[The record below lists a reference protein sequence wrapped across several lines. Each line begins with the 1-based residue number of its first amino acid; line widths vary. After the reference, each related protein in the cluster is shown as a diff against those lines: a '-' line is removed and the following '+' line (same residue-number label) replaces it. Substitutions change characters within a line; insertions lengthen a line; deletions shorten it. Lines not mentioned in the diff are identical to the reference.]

1 MASFPGHRAADKKTG
16 DAPIIP
22 RDGDETEMIPA
33 SADTND
39 PAEDRSDGP
48 ALRRIIVPLVALAAP
63 MLLGQA
69 GQVILQL
76 TDTLLI
82 GHVGAVELAA
92 ASLAGN
98 FVMFALYFAYGA
110 VGAVSPSVAQRHGAG
125 DREGVARTAHAG
137 AMLALVVGGMIAV
150 TLTATVPLLEH
161 LGQPREVA
169 EAARL
174 YLVLIAWSMPGA
186 ILAVVLGQIA
196 EAVDRP
202 WPVLGFMALAVTLNA
217 LLAWCLVFGRA
228 GFPPLGLAGAGW
240 ATLIARWIHA
250 AALAVWM
257 RSDPRVAGRRMTGTE
272 SRSRMG
278 DGGLDLRRLF
288 VQGLPMAGQD
298 VLEGGAFAVG
308 SVMLGWVGTTALA
321 ANQVTVGIASLAW
334 MVPVSLSM
342 ATGVRVAQA
351 AGAGDRQAARRTGI
365 AAMLL
370 GTGLMAVCA
379 AFYVTGGR
387 RLAGVFTDDPEVA
400 ALAGTLVSIAGI
412 YQVSDVIQSV
422 SLGALRGL
430 LDTRVPMV
438 ANAVCYWALSLPT
451 VWFLTFRCG
460 WGAAGVWAGY
470 LPWMVG
476 TGLFFLARF
485 LRLTARPSTA
495 TGASDRRSRP

>member
-1 MASFPGHRAADKKTG
+1 MPRENDQPTTNPPVAKATRRW
-16 DAPIIP
+16 PIVVSLL
-22 RDGDETEMIPA
+22 T
-33 SADTND
+33 
-39 PAEDRSDGP
+39 
-48 ALRRIIVPLVALAAP
+48 LAAP

-69 GQVILQL
+69 GQVLLQL

-110 VGAVSPSVAQRHGAG
+110 VGAVSPTIAQLHGAG
-125 DREGVARTAHAG
+125 DRDGVSRTAEAG
-137 AMLALVVGGMIAV
+137 AWLALIIGGVIAV
-150 TLTATVPLLEH
+150 SLSGVVPLLEH
-161 LGQPREVA
+161 LGQPPAVA
-169 EAARL
+169 RAAWG
-174 YLVLIAWSMPGA
+174 YLLLIAWSMPGA
-186 ILAVVLGQIA
+186 ILAVVLGQVA

-202 WPVLGFMALAVTLNA
+202 WPVFGFMVLAVVLNA
-217 LLAWCLVFGRA
+217 LLAWCLVFGHA
-228 GFPPLGLAGAGW
+228 GFPALGLPGAGW
-240 ATLIARWIHA
+240 ATFAARWVHA

-257 RSDPRVAGRRMTGTE
+257 LSDPRVAGRRSGN
-272 SRSRMG
+272 RGPLPR
-278 DGGLDLRRLF
+278 DLSVIPAIGRLF
-288 VQGLPMAGQD
+288 RQGLPLAAQD
-298 VLEGGAFAVG
+298 VLEGGAFAFG
-308 SVMLGWVGTTALA
+308 ALMLGWVGTTALA

-351 AGAGDRQAARRTGI
+351 AGAGDLDAARQTGI

-370 GTGLMAVCA
+370 GTSLMAVCA
-379 AFYVTGGR
+379 VFYVASGR
-387 RLAGVFTDDPEVA
+387 WLAGLFTDDPEVA

-430 LDTRVPMV
+430 LDNRVPML
-438 ANAVCYWALSLPT
+438 ANAVCYWGLSLPT

-470 LPWMVG
+470 LPWMVA
-476 TGLFFLARF
+476 TGLFFLVRF
-485 LRLTARPSTA
+485 LRLTARRSPAPADSTPWPR
-495 TGASDRRSRP
+495 T

>member
-1 MASFPGHRAADKKTG
+1 MFHPERERKG
-16 DAPIIP
+16 
-22 RDGDETEMIPA
+22 M
-33 SADTND
+33 
-39 PAEDRSDGP
+39 DREGRNGRG
-48 ALRRIIVPLVALAAP
+48 ARRIVVPLLALAAP

-69 GQVILQL
+69 GQVMLQL

-110 VGAVSPSVAQRHGAG
+110 VGAVSPTVAQRHGAG
-125 DREGVARTAHAG
+125 DRDGVAHAARGG
-137 AMLALVVGGMIAV
+137 ALLALLIGCVIAV
-150 TLTATVPLLEH
+150 VLTAIVPVLEH

-169 EAARL
+169 QAARV
-174 YLVLIAWSMPGA
+174 YLLLIAWSMPGA
-186 ILAVVLGQIA
+186 VLAVVLGQVA

-202 WPVLGFMALAVTLNA
+202 WPVFGFMALAVVLNA

-228 GFPPLGLAGAGW
+228 GLPTLGLAGAGW
-240 ATLIARWIHA
+240 ATFVARWVH
-250 AALAVWM
+250 ALALAAWM
-257 RSDPRVAGRRMTGTE
+257 RTDPRVVVTRP
-272 SRSRMG
+272 G
-278 DGGLDLRRLF
+278 DDETSPGNRVGVDVGRLF
-288 VQGLPMAGQD
+288 RQGLPLAGQD

-308 SVMLGWVGTTALA
+308 SLMLGWVGTTALA

-351 AGAGDRQAARRTGI
+351 AGAGDREAARLTGV

-370 GTGLMAVCA
+370 GTGLMVVCA
-379 AFYVTGGR
+379 GFYVAGGR
-387 RLAGVFTDDPEVA
+387 WLAGLFTDDPDVA

-430 LDTRVPMV
+430 LDNRVPML

-476 TGLFFLARF
+476 TGLFFLIRF
-485 LRLTARPSTA
+485 LRLTARPSA
-495 TGASDRRSRP
+495 APGASSRWPRT

>member
-1 MASFPGHRAADKKTG
+1 MPRENDQPTTNPPVAKATRRW
-16 DAPIIP
+16 PIVVSLL
-22 RDGDETEMIPA
+22 T
-33 SADTND
+33 
-39 PAEDRSDGP
+39 
-48 ALRRIIVPLVALAAP
+48 LAAP

-69 GQVILQL
+69 GQVLLQL

-110 VGAVSPSVAQRHGAG
+110 VGAVSPTIAQLHGAG
-125 DREGVARTAHAG
+125 DRDGVSRTAEAG
-137 AMLALVVGGMIAV
+137 AWLALIIGGVIAV
-150 TLTATVPLLEH
+150 SLSGVVPLLEH
-161 LGQPREVA
+161 LGQPPAVA
-169 EAARL
+169 RAAWG
-174 YLVLIAWSMPGA
+174 YLLLIAWSMPGA
-186 ILAVVLGQIA
+186 ILAVVLGQVA

-202 WPVLGFMALAVTLNA
+202 WPVFGFMVLAVVLNA
-217 LLAWCLVFGRA
+217 LLAWCLVFGHA
-228 GFPPLGLAGAGW
+228 GFPALGLPGAGW
-240 ATLIARWIHA
+240 ATFAARWVHA

-257 RSDPRVAGRRMTGTE
+257 LSDPRVAGRRSGN
-272 SRSRMG
+272 RGALPR
-278 DGGLDLRRLF
+278 DLSVIPAIGRLF
-288 VQGLPMAGQD
+288 RQGLPLAAQD
-298 VLEGGAFAVG
+298 VLEGGAFAFG
-308 SVMLGWVGTTALA
+308 ALMLGWVGTTALA

-351 AGAGDRQAARRTGI
+351 AGAGDLDAARQTGI

-370 GTGLMAVCA
+370 GTSLMAVCA
-379 AFYVTGGR
+379 VFYVASGR
-387 RLAGVFTDDPEVA
+387 WLAGLFTDDPEVA

-430 LDTRVPMV
+430 LDNRVPML
-438 ANAVCYWALSLPT
+438 ANAVCYWGLSLPT

-470 LPWMVG
+470 LPWMVA
-476 TGLFFLARF
+476 TGLFFLVRF
-485 LRLTARPSTA
+485 LRLTAPRTPAPAGSTPWPR
-495 TGASDRRSRP
+495 T